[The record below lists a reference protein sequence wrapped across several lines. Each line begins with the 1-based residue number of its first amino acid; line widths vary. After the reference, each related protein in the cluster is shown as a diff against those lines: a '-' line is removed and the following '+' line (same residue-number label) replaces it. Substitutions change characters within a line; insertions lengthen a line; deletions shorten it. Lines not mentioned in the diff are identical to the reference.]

1 MRISKLYLVVC
12 AVLLS
17 ASLPT
22 VRADDNPNQAAARAA
37 LAQQMQTMDAQQP
50 AQNTPSS
57 ASNAPVESAPAV
69 APAASSTPPPVV
81 VAPAGATAAAAAAA
95 PASAAAATAK
105 PAAVHPG
112 NSLFDPVPPPSGGV
126 PPSAITAQTTTPPAA
141 AQTPANQNQPMASAE
156 KNQSVN
162 NQGKAL
168 EMKPIVAPPLPI
180 SADQQAQ
187 LKALLEKY
195 DAGTITPV
203 EYQVERKKILKLPQ

>member
-1 MRISKLYLVVC
+1 
-12 AVLLS
+12 
-17 ASLPT
+17 
-22 VRADDNPNQAAARAA
+22 
-37 LAQQMQTMDAQQP
+37 
-50 AQNTPSS
+50 
-57 ASNAPVESAPAV
+57 
-69 APAASSTPPPVV
+69 
-81 VAPAGATAAAAAAA
+81 
-95 PASAAAATAK
+95 
-105 PAAVHPG
+105 
-112 NSLFDPVPPPSGGV
+112 
-126 PPSAITAQTTTPPAA
+126 
-141 AQTPANQNQPMASAE
+141 MASAE